1 MPPPRRRGGVVVVGS
16 VNVDTTIRVVRLP
29 RAGETALGTSL
40 ATGLGGKGA
49 NQAVAS
55 ARLGA
60 PTVLIAG
67 VGDDDAGRT
76 ALSLLEG
83 EGVDVSCV
91 LRVARGATGV
101 AHIAV
106 DDEGA
111 NQITVAPLANN
122 ALTVEH
128 VEGNGDAV
136 AAADVVLCSLEC
148 PLDAIATAIR
158 MGRRAS
164 ARTVLNAAPAR
175 PLPAAL
181 TELVDVLVVNET
193 EAAVL
198 GGIDALPCASAIVTM
213 GEQGALLVRG
223 GEQRMVPGYDVTAV
237 DTTGAG
243 DAFCGALAA
252 ALWRGD
258 TLNAAVDEAVAAGA
272 CAVMTKGA
280 SRSLPTTADVRRLR
294 AGT

>member
-1 MPPPRRRGGVVVVGS
+1 MVGS
-16 VNVDTTIRVVRLP
+16 INVDTTIRVVRLP
-29 RAGETALGTSL
+29 RAGETALGMSL

-76 ALSLLEG
+76 ALSLLDG
-83 EGVDVSCV
+83 EGVDISCV
-91 LRVARGATGV
+91 LRVADGATGV

-111 NQITVAPLANN
+111 NQITVAPLANH

-128 VEGNGDAV
+128 VEASGKEV

-148 PLDAIATAIR
+148 PLDAVAAAIR
-158 MGRRAS
+158 LGRRTS
-164 ARTVLNAAPAR
+164 AYTVLNAAPGR
-175 PLPAAL
+175 PLPTAL
-181 TELVDVLVVNET
+181 TELVDLLVVNET
-193 EAAVL
+193 EAATL
-198 GGIDALPCASAIVTM
+198 GGVDALPCASAIVNM
-213 GEQGALLVRG
+213 GEQGALLLRRG
-223 GEQRMVPGYDVTAV
+223 DQRMVPGYDVTAV

-258 TLNAAVDEAVAAGA
+258 TLDAAVDEAVAAGA
-272 CAVMTKGA
+272 CAVMTAGA
-280 SRSLPTTADVRRLR
+280 SRSLPTLADVRRLR
-294 AGT
+294 AGA

>member
-1 MPPPRRRGGVVVVGS
+1 VVGS
-16 VNVDTTIRVVRLP
+16 INVDTTIRVVRLP
-29 RAGETALGTSL
+29 RAGETALGMSL

-76 ALSLLEG
+76 ALSVLDG

-91 LRVARGATGV
+91 LRVADGATGV
-101 AHIAV
+101 AHISV

-111 NQITVAPLANN
+111 NHITVAPLANH

-128 VEGNGDAV
+128 VEASGKEV

-148 PLDAIATAIR
+148 PLDAVAAAIR
-158 MGRRAS
+158 LGRRAAIRLGRRAS

-181 TELVDVLVVNET
+181 LVLHRPQRRL
-193 EAAVL
+193 L
-198 GGIDALPCASAIVTM
+198 GRPPARLRVAG
-213 GEQGALLVRG
+213 RG
-223 GEQRMVPGYDVTAV
+223 RNLRPRPPDR
-237 DTTGAG
+237 
-243 DAFCGALAA
+243 LHRRR
-252 ALWRGD
+252 LSS
-258 TLNAAVDEAVAAGA
+258 AVAPLRIEA
-272 CAVMTKGA
+272 
-280 SRSLPTTADVRRLR
+280 RPTR
-294 AGT
+294 